1 MSNVYIRFIN
11 PEYINTDKIR
21 YHTISNSQVIRDNLW
36 SMYQLQWP
44 MIEDAKLFIH
54 DDEYVLCVLYHSI
67 MKIKINGNIVDVVDE
82 WSFSDFQ
89 LGITE
94 TFKIGENKSESF
106 QRALKEELGLYYD
119 NENYDRTGEY
129 ADISFRS
136 NSRYQNLT
144 ITDVNINELGANP
157 YSMSILKTPDYI
169 NSFGEKVKMG
179 VLVHGSERLITKFLN
194 RPEIFLNKSDDAI
207 AGILAIKFKDVKD
220 YFRSCRPPRIGT
232 PYKCKNKRCCVN
244 YFKGRPP
251 RKFVK

>member
-119 NENYDRTGEY
+119 NENYDR
-129 ADISFRS
+129 I
-136 NSRYQNLT
+136 
-144 ITDVNINELGANP
+144 
-157 YSMSILKTPDYI
+157 
-169 NSFGEKVKMG
+169 
-179 VLVHGSERLITKFLN
+179 ITKFLN